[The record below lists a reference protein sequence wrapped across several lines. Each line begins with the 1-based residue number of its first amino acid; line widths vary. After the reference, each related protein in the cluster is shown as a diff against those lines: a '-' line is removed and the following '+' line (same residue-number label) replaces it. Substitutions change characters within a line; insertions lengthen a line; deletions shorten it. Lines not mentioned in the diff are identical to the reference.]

1 VTVDLLSLILL
12 ACTAGA
18 GSGLLSRRL
27 AETGGF
33 SRLERNLARATLWA
47 GWMIA
52 AVLLAATAALLT
64 GLPLVRPVGAAAA
77 SIIGWLAVRIRR
89 LGWQGRPKP
98 VDISAPR
105 PDRSRRRLPAA
116 FRFLVVGPVLLLHVF
131 LACEAMTRPPAGF
144 DGLHFHLPLVVRWV
158 RDGQLSMV
166 EGVWQFSL
174 PGNGE
179 VWMLLIAWLGVERL
193 IELSMLPIGGLAG
206 LLVFGIA
213 RELSASRP
221 AALLAA
227 VLALAGPMT
236 AMQCYSSY
244 VDCFGAAFIL
254 AGVYWTIRMHRGP
267 AGATHMTACA
277 LPAGTAVGLA
287 IGTKPSFVLWAGL
300 VVVAMAAAL
309 VGRARREAAGGA
321 PAARRQMACAV
332 LAFTLAAGACCFYW
346 PLRAAFHTGWPLYPI
361 QLRVAG
367 GTLGSGLPAE
377 RIVSDLGRQGWWS
390 VCYPWVEWKRAGHQP
405 ARGEYAAD
413 NGLGPAFAAFA
424 VPGAL
429 YLLLR
434 RRLLRRPGDLATD
447 RTVLGLMGAGG
458 VLFVEACFSYGR
470 YAMPLWMLA
479 LAACGPMLDMLVR
492 LRPRSTL
499 ALACPA
505 VVLSSAM
512 MTLAPAVDLAG
523 RLRDGDLGRSRFYGL
538 PPIIER
544 LEPGAV
550 VLNLG
555 DSTANYPLYGQ
566 RWTNRVIETPLAAH
580 LGLKPPLTAAQIGAH
595 GIDYVY
601 IRDPSGPPF
610 ADDVA
615 WEIAWDDRQDPAR
628 PPTTRP
634 TVVYRLLRAGPG
646 APAGTGGMP

>member
-1 VTVDLLSLILL
+1 MAVDLLSLILL
-12 ACTAGA
+12 VCTAGA

-33 SRLERNLARATLWA
+33 SRLERNLAWGTLWV
-47 GWMIA
+47 GWLVA
-52 AVLLAATAALLT
+52 AVLLTAAAGLLVD
-64 GLPLVRPVGAAAA
+64 LPLVRPAGAAA
-77 SIIGWLAVRIRR
+77 SSFIGWLAVRIRR
-89 LGWQGRPKP
+89 PGRQDRPKP
-98 VDISAPR
+98 VDASAPR
-105 PDRSRRRLPAA
+105 PSRLWRRLPGA

-131 LACEAMTRPPAGF
+131 LACEALMRPPAGF
-144 DGLHFHLPLVVRWV
+144 DGLHYHLPLVVRWA

-193 IELSMLPIGGLAG
+193 IELSMLPVGGLAG
-206 LLVFGIA
+206 LLVYAIA
-213 RELSASRP
+213 RELSASGP

-244 VDCFGAAFIL
+244 VDGFGAAFIL
-254 AGVYWTIRMHRGP
+254 AGVYWTLRVHRGP
-267 AGATHMTACA
+267 AGSGHMTACA
-277 LPAGTAVGLA
+277 LPAGAAVGLA

-300 VVVAMAAAL
+300 VVVAMAFAL
-309 VGRARREAAGGA
+309 VGRARREAAGTREAG
-321 PAARRQMACAV
+321 RQIASAV

-346 PLRAAFHTGWPLYPI
+346 PLRATCRTGWPLYPV

-367 GTLGSGLPAE
+367 RTLGTGLPAE

-405 ARGEYAAD
+405 ARGDYAAD
-413 NGLGPAFAAFA
+413 NGLGPALAAFG

-434 RRLLRRPGDLATD
+434 RRRVRRPGDLATD
-447 RTVLGLMGAGG
+447 RTVLILMVAGV

-479 LAACGPMLDMLVR
+479 FAACGPMLDLLVR

-555 DSTANYPLYGQ
+555 DSTANYPLYGR

-580 LGLKPPLTAAQIGAH
+580 LGLRPPLTAARIAAH
-595 GIDYVY
+595 DIDYVY
-601 IRDPSGPPF
+601 IRDPSAPPF

-634 TVVYRLLRAGPG
+634 TVVYRLLRADSGS
-646 APAGTGGMP
+646 AKGTGGIP